1 MFIASPLTIIA
12 LMLEVKI
19 RVKLVGEKG
28 VNKKHYFKLMIKKKF
43 SNYHLVFFL
52 FPRNTHIEQGRWN
65 EVLTQKYIINST
77 QKS

>member
-28 VNKKHYFKLMIKKKF
+28 VNKKHYFKLMIKIKNF
-43 SNYHLVFFL
+43 QLPPFFFFFFFFFFFL
-52 FPRNTHIEQGRWN
+52 ETH
-65 EVLTQKYIINST
+65 TQSKGDGM
-77 QKS
+77 KF

>member
-28 VNKKHYFKLMIKKKF
+28 VNKKHYFKLMIKKKKF
-43 SNYHLVFFL
+43 PITTSFFFFFL
-52 FPRNTHIEQGRWN
+52 ETH
-65 EVLTQKYIINST
+65 T
-77 QKS
+77 